1 MKQIDDLKLA
11 YRRTFNTEDGAKV
24 LSDLKSRFGYETTTF
39 SDNPYETAF
48 NEGQR
53 AAVLLIVRM
62 LTEEKGKTMSE
73 EAIQDTGSQEV
84 AGGAEAA
91 PVGFLDSL
99 PEDLRGEPS
108 LRTFTDPASL
118 AKSYVNAQR
127 MIGADKIAK
136 AW

>member
-62 LTEEKGKTMSE
+62 LTEEKEK
-73 EAIQDTGSQEV
+73 Q
-84 AGGAEAA
+84 
-91 PVGFLDSL
+91 
-99 PEDLRGEPS
+99 
-108 LRTFTDPASL
+108 
-118 AKSYVNAQR
+118 
-127 MIGADKIAK
+127 
-136 AW
+136 

>member
-24 LSDLKSRFGYETTTF
+24 LSDLKSRLGYETTTI

-62 LTEEKGKTMSE
+62 LTEEKEK
-73 EAIQDTGSQEV
+73 
-84 AGGAEAA
+84 
-91 PVGFLDSL
+91 
-99 PEDLRGEPS
+99 R
-108 LRTFTDPASL
+108 
-118 AKSYVNAQR
+118 
-127 MIGADKIAK
+127 
-136 AW
+136 